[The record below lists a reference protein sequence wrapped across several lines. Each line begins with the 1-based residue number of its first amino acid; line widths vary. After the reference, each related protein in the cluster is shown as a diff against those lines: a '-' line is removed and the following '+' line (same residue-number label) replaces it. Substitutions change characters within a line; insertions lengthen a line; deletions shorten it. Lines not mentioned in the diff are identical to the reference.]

1 MTSIA
6 LATVAEAGRTEPVC
20 PQTVRRELERVRG
33 YQRAVGYASE
43 GSRSLGLYTLLTD
56 LFMAVNQPRLEAL
69 TVELLET
76 VHQQAPRGS
85 SRRRATFRLARSPHG
100 MGLLPRAIPHRPYRH
115 DAAHGADPEWA
126 TWCERW
132 FA

>member
-56 LFMAVNQPRLEAL
+56 VFMAVTQPRLGEGLREVAKRGPAL
-69 TVELLET
+69 GIRFLGE
-76 VHQQAPRGS
+76 QAQVV
-85 SRRRATFRLARSPHG
+85 
-100 MGLLPRAIPHRPYRH
+100 AIR
-115 DAAHGADPEWA
+115 
-126 TWCERW
+126 
-132 FA
+132 